1 MGNLWKG
8 GALVAAVMALELFA
22 AVTVAQSAVTVFTGT
37 VTLNS
42 TAAPA
47 GTTVNQ
53 GKSG

>member
-1 MGNLWKG
+1 MKKLWIA
-8 GALVAAVMALELFA
+8 GALVAAVMALVLSA

-37 VTLNS
+37 VTGNS
-42 TAAPA
+42 TASPA